1 MSRTQFNTAKKRMNR
16 DKMRSIIDNKTDYRI
31 VRQYVENEN
40 SGNSLNLMVSS
51 PYEGNLK
58 RFNDMH

>member
-16 DKMRSIIDNKTDYRI
+16 EKMRSIIDNKTDYRI